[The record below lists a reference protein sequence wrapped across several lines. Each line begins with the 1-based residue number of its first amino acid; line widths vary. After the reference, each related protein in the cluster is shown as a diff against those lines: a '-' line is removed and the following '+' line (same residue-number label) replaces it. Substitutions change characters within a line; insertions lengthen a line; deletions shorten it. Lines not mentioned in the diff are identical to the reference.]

1 MKIHQTYWDTR
12 TKVFTKKEP
21 MGVEMRQSA
30 ARLHRMKRKNL
41 SIVDNIF
48 THKNRQTKWIK
59 CAEGSLRAILIT
71 IDIDVWCMLQFI
83 THLPIKMPWNNYM
96 SWNWKHFFFQNFD
109 SSIRVL
115 IFSHIQIW
123 LWFFGSCS
131 FAFIREHAIVRE
143 TQTKSNWMRVI

>member
-48 THKNRQTKWIK
+48 THKNIQTKWIN

-71 IDIDVWCMLQFI
+71 IDIDFWCMLQFI
-83 THLPIKMPWNNYM
+83 THLPIKMLWNNNM
-96 SWNWKHFFFQNFD
+96 SRNWKHFFFQTSILPSGYWYLVIYKYDYDFSVHVHLP
-109 SSIRVL
+109 SSENMLLSEIYKPNP
-115 IFSHIQIW
+115 IEW
-123 LWFFGSCS
+123 
-131 FAFIREHAIVRE
+131 E
-143 TQTKSNWMRVI
+143 